1 MLKVMTIV
9 RTRPELTNLDVEQIR
24 TLLLKLDRGFKN
36 EVQLL

>member
-24 TLLLKLDRGFKN
+24 TLLLKLDYIKEELN
-36 EVQLL
+36 A